1 MAEQKWR
8 YEKLD
13 EETGKIKH
21 NPLNDMDGK
30 ITGRI
35 VYGLKAW
42 FDENPEERIRLGW
55 IKHLYTEIK
64 DLEYNRQTQYFMT
77 STQQID
83 AYTVEDVYH
92 ILDKTEDMLL
102 REELGAYEPYGE
114 DAIVFYGGDWQ

>member
-13 EETGKIKH
+13 EDGKIKH
-21 NPLNDMDGK
+21 APPNDMDGK

-64 DLEYNRQTQYFMT
+64 DLEYNRQTQYYQV
-77 STQQID
+77 SARQID
-83 AYTVEDVYH
+83 AYTVQDEYH

-102 REELGAYEPYGE
+102 REELNGFWPNAE
-114 DAIVFYGGDWQ
+114 DAIVFYGGDWHE

>member
-13 EETGKIKH
+13 AETGKIK
-21 NPLNDMDGK
+21 NAPINDMDGK

-55 IKHLYTEIK
+55 TKHLYTEIK

-77 STQQID
+77 STRQID
-83 AYTVEDVYH
+83 AYTVQDEYH

-102 REELGAYEPYGE
+102 REELGAYESYGE
-114 DAIVFYGGDWQ
+114 DGIVFYGGDWQ